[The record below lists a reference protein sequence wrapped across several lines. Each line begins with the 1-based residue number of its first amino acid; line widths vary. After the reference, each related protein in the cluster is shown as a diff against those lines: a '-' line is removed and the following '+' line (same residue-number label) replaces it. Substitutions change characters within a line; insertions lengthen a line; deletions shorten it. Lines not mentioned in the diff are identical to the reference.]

1 MRMVFQHKYI
11 VRMLAVLALGFA
23 LASIAEPLLNEY
35 NSDVVKKQSRLKA
48 DANRTEYNEISF
60 CLGTGGRNNV
70 EVFHAF
76 IALFFCLLL
85 SKRIM
90 FSFIFASLYIIQFP
104 ILLAAEFQWLGE
116 DRFENHSVIFALL
129 FIAFVFALSF
139 LQSSVICHFAKEI
152 YPPEPKL
159 K

>member
-1 MRMVFQHKYI
+1 MPIVFQHKYI
-11 VRMLAVLALGFA
+11 VRFLAVLSLGFA
-23 LASIAEPLLNEY
+23 LASISQPLLNEY

-48 DANRTEYNEISF
+48 EANRTVYNEISF
-60 CLGTGGRNNV
+60 CSCGRNNV

-116 DRFENHSVIFALL
+116 DRFENHSVIYALL